1 MTNDEIKAL
10 IKRRRAQMIIHSYI
24 YYELNENL
32 ISDDQWQ
39 AWAEELHKL
48 QTDNPKLCKIGY
60 YDKEFADWDG
70 TTGNHL
76 PKTIIVESRAKQ
88 ILEASKN
95 YVDSKQN

>member
-1 MTNDEIKAL
+1 MSDEIKAL

-48 QTDNPKLCKIGY
+48 QTDNPKLCKIRY
-60 YDKEFADWDG
+60 YDKEFSDWDG

-76 PKTIIVESRAKQ
+76 PKTIIVETRAKQ
-88 ILEASKN
+88 ILENSKN
-95 YVDSKQN
+95 YDYSEDN